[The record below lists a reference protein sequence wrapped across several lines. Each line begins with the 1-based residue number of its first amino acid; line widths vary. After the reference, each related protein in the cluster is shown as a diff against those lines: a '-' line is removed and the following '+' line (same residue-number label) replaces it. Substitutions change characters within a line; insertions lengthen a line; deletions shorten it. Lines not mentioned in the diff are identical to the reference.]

1 MQYPKFSSRFARKDT
16 KYLIVPLKT
25 IKKFLRASREKDTKI
40 LYLPLKISSIF
51 YARSAKKFWRYFKGK
66 MSIFTRE
73 AREIFEHYKGK
84 LINLCENRVDSFGD
98 S

>member
-1 MQYPKFSSRFARKDT
+1 MQYPQVFFALQDT

-25 IKKFLRASREKDTKI
+25 IKNFLRASREKDTKI
-40 LYLPLKISSIF
+40 LYLPLKISPIF

-84 LINLCENRVDSFGD
+84 LINLCDNRVDSFGD